1 MNKADE
7 ITLKDYVLTNLNLNG
22 YFTIRLTDNKEYVVY
37 KGKKGKDYILKD
49 GKEVYLN
56 QITFDKKNSTIIVY
70 SDDYD
75 DKINMQE
82 LQAINEKCKELG
94 WLDE

>member
-49 GKEVYLN
+49 GKEVYLSREV
-56 QITFDKKNSTIIVY
+56 KNAHLGEVRVY
-70 SDDYD
+70 
-75 DKINMQE
+75 Q
-82 LQAINEKCKELG
+82 KEG
-94 WLDE
+94 V

>member
-1 MNKADE
+1 MSKADE
-7 ITLKDYVLTNLNLNG
+7 IFEKLKY
-22 YFTIRLTDNKEYVVY
+22 Y
-37 KGKKGKDYILKD
+37 KDEGIYEIQYTTRD
-49 GKEVYLN
+49 N